1 MATVAKQAIRQSA
14 DMSRNKDL
22 AGQTVYK
29 DGYNITYNDQG
40 YASKAVK
47 SESPDYAGHTDKTV
61 TASGGTTTDKHMWTD
76 EQMLTQGDLQK
87 IADLRAQGAAGS
99 ISWAEANAQANAIRQ
114 GYGYTIDQNGTVVDQ
129 QAKERAEAAQEEY
142 GATKV
147 YDKATGTYRDI
158 VSAPQTNVAGQQ
170 SVAAPVAPGVQQG
183 GGAAAGM
190 GGTSVGDYSQ
200 YIKDLYAANME
211 AELSALEEAYKANV
225 GTLETAGERIGQTY
239 HAARNQAAGQSE
251 VERRGMQE
259 YFAARGLNTGAA
271 GQMELSRSAALQGQL
286 GALSAQE
293 AQAITENQRAQD
305 ELARQY
311 ELAVQQTKAQSNAA
325 QAQALYEELIRQE
338 NARLAAQL
346 AAQEQANWEKQFA
359 AQQQQYRDKLTQA
372 QQAEDYEMAMAMLG
386 AGIMPDGETLASAGI
401 SQAQASALQTLYRAQ
416 RKTASTSGGGKSS
429 GSGGTG
435 YTASGA
441 GEYAMYMD
449 AMQSGMDPRTYVKS
463 YYQDYGLE
471 AMPNESAYKDWEKA
485 LPDQL
490 GGSGFETF
498 LNKLNISL
506 SEAPLASVD
515 QMTMEYWPV
524 LTETQRARVQNLYA
538 HYGKTFSYA

>member
-1 MATVAKQAIRQSA
+1 
-14 DMSRNKDL
+14 
-22 AGQTVYK
+22 
-29 DGYNITYNDQG
+29 
-40 YASKAVK
+40 
-47 SESPDYAGHTDKTV
+47 
-61 TASGGTTTDKHMWTD
+61 
-76 EQMLTQGDLQK
+76 
-87 IADLRAQGAAGS
+87 
-99 ISWAEANAQANAIRQ
+99 
-114 GYGYTIDQNGTVVDQ
+114 
-129 QAKERAEAAQEEY
+129 
-142 GATKV
+142 
-147 YDKATGTYRDI
+147 
-158 VSAPQTNVAGQQ
+158 
-170 SVAAPVAPGVQQG
+170 
-183 GGAAAGM
+183 
-190 GGTSVGDYSQ
+190 
-200 YIKDLYAANME
+200 
-211 AELSALEEAYKANV
+211 
-225 GTLETAGERIGQTY
+225 
-239 HAARNQAAGQSE
+239 
-251 VERRGMQE
+251 MQE
-259 YFAARGLNTGAA
+259 YFAARGLNTGTA

-359 AQQQQYRDKLTQA
+359 VQQQQYRDKLTQA

-401 SQAQASALQTLYRAQ
+401 SQAQASALQTLYQAQ
-416 RKTASTSGGGKSS
+416 RKTASTSGGGGKSS
-429 GSGGTG
+429 AAPA
-435 YTASGA
+435 ASGA

-471 AMPNESAYKDWEKA
+471 ALPNESAYKGWEKA